1 MKPTRTILFRV
12 IQALENN
19 QNRTRCAEEE
29 FTEAARFG
37 IQDPTNKKRFV
48 TAFSVYEDTKGGFF
62 AYFSEAFKVAA
73 RKAWNIKTKDR
84 TASSPN
90 GAKKETK

>member
-19 QNRTRCAEEE
+19 QNR
-29 FTEAARFG
+29 
-37 IQDPTNKKRFV
+37 
-48 TAFSVYEDTKGGFF
+48 
-62 AYFSEAFKVAA
+62 FSEAFKVAA